1 MRRTTLVEKQGSW
14 ELVEMAEPLDGLEDQ
29 EEEVEELR
37 EVGLGKVMTFVAQE
51 GTVPEVFGFEIDD
64 AVQLG
69 PKSAVEELAIPQA
82 RDEEMEEFE
91 GVDIPGGDDEPN
103 PGRDLEEQMVR
114 YEIGVAL
121 PEEIRVNEVPLTVDS
136 PLRNLRAACAFYR
149 IGQSGGKRK
158 CFSRLVAHQGALE
171 LMMAKDLAAR
181 GQAMGQRIPVEQ
193 VTAKV
198 PTECLTLHG
207 VLPAS
212 GIELVLINTEG
223 RESPMTKDVQQS
235 PSTFAR

>member
-121 PEEIRVNEVPLTVDS
+121 PEEI
-136 PLRNLRAACAFYR
+136 
-149 IGQSGGKRK
+149 
-158 CFSRLVAHQGALE
+158 
-171 LMMAKDLAAR
+171 
-181 GQAMGQRIPVEQ
+181 
-193 VTAKV
+193 
-198 PTECLTLHG
+198 
-207 VLPAS
+207 
-212 GIELVLINTEG
+212 
-223 RESPMTKDVQQS
+223 
-235 PSTFAR
+235 